1 MIYTFNAV
9 KNIIEK
15 YSLSPIISYMKKLL
29 TIMVLGLL
37 FSGNAYAVQN
47 WEIKKVLDN
56 KYIEISTQGLKTIG
70 KYKLLIKVDGE
81 CNTVEDGFTVY
92 TTKSKVTLLPGK
104 KIKIK
109 SMGSTLVSEI
119 VATSPVI
126 QNNNIHVVWISNGV
140 YELKGHTKWISES
153 EENNVKLL
161 VVYDDFKKRTGW
173 EAKDFF
179 DIPENTWSLKNV
191 SEAVKQGRKMCLGN

>member
-1 MIYTFNAV
+1 MPGI
-9 KNIIEK
+9 
-15 YSLSPIISYMKKLL
+15 KKLL
-29 TIMVLGLL
+29 GIIVLGLL

-56 KYIEISTQGLKTIG
+56 KYIEISTQGLKVKG
-70 KYKLLIKVDGE
+70 DKYKLLIKVDGE
-81 CNTVEDGFTVY
+81 CNTIEDGFTFY
-92 TTKSKVTLLPGK
+92 TTKNNPGVTLLPGK

-109 SMGSTLVSEI
+109 SMGSTIVSEI
-119 VATSPVI
+119 VAVVPVLSGS
-126 QNNNIHVVWISNGV
+126 HHMVWISNGV
-140 YELKGHTKWISES
+140 YELKGHTKFISES
-153 EENNVKLL
+153 EKNNVKLL

-179 DIPENTWSLKNV
+179 DQPENTWSLKNV